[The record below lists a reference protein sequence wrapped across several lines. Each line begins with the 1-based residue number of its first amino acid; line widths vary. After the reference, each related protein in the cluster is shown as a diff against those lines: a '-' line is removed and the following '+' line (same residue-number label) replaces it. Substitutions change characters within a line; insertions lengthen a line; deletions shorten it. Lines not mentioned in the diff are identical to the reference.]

1 MDYHVIIAKYK
12 EDISWLE
19 EMDKSHIYL
28 YDKGF
33 TPISSQ
39 LMQRIHIH
47 RPNTENNSIKGF
59 AHYEQRPNIGRESET
74 YLYHIIKHYDN
85 LPDFLIL
92 LQGNPFHHFKTEE
105 KIQSINLQQ
114 LIERSINNKLIET
127 SPMFARYA
135 IEANYTWPGLKVPE
149 YYSYIFQGSIEFS
162 RFSPG
167 CQYYLHKSKILSKPK
182 AFWEKIHKMLVNE
195 ILYNGVKVSILYV
208 HKEDIPFYKN
218 GMNPWTF
225 ERLAGYLF
233 NDTPINPSF
242 LED

>member
-33 TPISSQ
+33 
-39 LMQRIHIH
+39 
-47 RPNTENNSIKGF
+47 NENSIEGF
-59 AHYEQRPNIGRESET
+59 AHYEQRPNVGRESET

-92 LQGNPFHHFKTEE
+92 LQGNPFDHFQKQE
-105 KIQSINLQQ
+105 KIEPIYLQKQ
-114 LIERSINNKLIET
+114 IKNAVNNKLMTT
-127 SPMFARYA
+127 SPIFSRYA
-135 IEANYTWPGLKVPE
+135 IELNYTWPGLKVPE
-149 YYSYIFQGSIEFS
+149 YYSYIFQGSIEFAT
-162 RFSPG
+162 FSPG

-182 AFWEKIHKMLVNE
+182 TFWEKIHKMIE
-195 ILYNGVKVSILYV
+195 NGTFYEGAEVTITGAHEK
-208 HKEDIPFYKN
+208 DIPFYKN
-218 GMNPWTF
+218 GMNPWIF

-233 NDTPINPSF
+233 NDQPINLSF

>member
-28 YDKGF
+28 YDKGY
-33 TPISSQ
+33 
-39 LMQRIHIH
+39 
-47 RPNTENNSIKGF
+47 TENNPITGF
-59 AHYEQRPNIGRESET
+59 AHYEQRPNVGRESET
-74 YLYHIIKHYDN
+74 YLYHIIKNYDN
-85 LPDFLIL
+85 LPEYLIFI
-92 LQGNPFHHFKTEE
+92 QGDPFPHFQTEE
-105 KIQSINLQQ
+105 KIQPKYFQQ
-114 LIERSINNKLIET
+114 QIERLIYDKLMETTPLFSRYRIEL
-127 SPMFARYA
+127 
-135 IEANYTWPGLKVPE
+135 NYCMPGLNVTE
-149 YYSYIFQGSIEFS
+149 YYSYIFQGSIELS
-162 RFSPG
+162 TFSPG

-182 AFWEKIHKMLVNE
+182 AFWEKIHKMLVNG
-195 ILYNGVKVSILYV
+195 IYYNGGEFTMKNSDE
-208 HKEDIPFYKN
+208 EDIPFYKN

>member
-19 EMDKSHIYL
+19 AMDKSHIYL

-33 TPISSQ
+33 
-39 LMQRIHIH
+39 
-47 RPNTENNSIKGF
+47 TENNSIKGF
-59 AHYEQRPNIGRESET
+59 AHYEQRPNVGRESET

-92 LQGNPFHHFKTEE
+92 LQGNPFYHFQQQE
-105 KIQSINLQQ
+105 KIPTKYLQKE
-114 LIERSINNKLIET
+114 IERAVNTEVIIT
-127 SPMFARYA
+127 SPIFSRYTM
-135 IEANYTWPGLKVPE
+135 ELNYTWPGLKIPE

-182 AFWEKIHKMLVNE
+182 AFWEKIHKMIE
-195 ILYNGVKVSILYV
+195 NGTFYEGVEVSILYI
-208 HKEDIPFYKN
+208 HREDIPFYKN